1 MESIRRSIPIAR
13 ERPNRWPLDRT
24 RGSLRSMITYETE
37 TTIDAPP
44 SEVWKHLTD
53 FDRHGEWSEH
63 FKLQGRPVVGERG
76 RLEFS
81 LLGRSQRVPVAIETV
96 EKERELR
103 WHGGPK
109 GLVSGSHFFIL
120 ESIDGGKRTHFRHGE
135 TFSGII
141 APIVW
146 AFLKAQLGPSY
157 TGFNDDLKRR
167 VEGA

>member
-1 MESIRRSIPIAR
+1 
-13 ERPNRWPLDRT
+13 
-24 RGSLRSMITYETE
+24 MITYETE

-44 SEVWKHLTD
+44 SEVWKHLAD
-53 FDRHGEWSEH
+53 FERHDEWSEH
-63 FKLQGRPVVGERG
+63 FKLRGRPVVGERG

-81 LLGRSQRVPVAIETV
+81 LFGRPQQARVAIEKV
-96 EKERELR
+96 EEARELR

-120 ESIDGGKRTHFRHGE
+120 ESIDGGERTHFRHGE
-135 TFSGII
+135 TFSGLI

-146 AFLKAQLGPSY
+146 AFQKAQLGPSY
-157 TGFNDDLKRR
+157 AGFNDDLKRR

>member
-1 MESIRRSIPIAR
+1 
-13 ERPNRWPLDRT
+13 
-24 RGSLRSMITYETE
+24 MITYETE

-44 SEVWKHLTD
+44 SEVWKHLAD
-53 FDRHGEWSEH
+53 FERHDEWSEH
-63 FKLQGRPVVGERG
+63 FKLRGRPVVGERG

-81 LLGRSQRVPVAIETV
+81 LFGRPQQARVAIEKV
-96 EKERELR
+96 EEARELR

-120 ESIDGGKRTHFRHGE
+120 ESIDGGERTHFRHGE
-135 TFSGII
+135 TFSGLI

-146 AFLKAQLGPSY
+146 ALLKAQLGPSY
-157 TGFNDDLKRR
+157 TGFNADLKQR